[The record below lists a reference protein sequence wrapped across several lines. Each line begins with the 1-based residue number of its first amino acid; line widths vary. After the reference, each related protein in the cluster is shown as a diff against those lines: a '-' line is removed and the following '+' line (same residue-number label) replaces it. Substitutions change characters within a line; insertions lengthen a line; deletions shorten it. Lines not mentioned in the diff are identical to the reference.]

1 MALLTPLPAKT
12 PDHGAGV
19 PAAGRDRFVDAVRAF
34 GTVVVMLLHW
44 LIPVVAWDGHGL
56 AIGNALSSGQGWL
69 VTWPLQ
75 VMPLMFFA
83 AGAAAWWSR
92 SPAGPVPFLRR
103 RLGRL
108 LPPVVAF
115 VLAWAVVLAP
125 AALAL
130 GVPAAAVARG
140 ASIAPQLLWFVA
152 VYLLLS
158 LVTPWLLRAFHRYG
172 LGLILPFAGAAVAVD
187 GARFLL
193 GGPSWLGYLNVLFV
207 WVVPYLLGFGYADG
221 RFRGVSRRALVA
233 VAAASVLVLALLV
246 AAGPYP
252 ASMVGL
258 PGDTMSNMNPPTICL
273 LLVTGF
279 QLPLALLVRG
289 PVLRALAYRPVG
301 RAVAFVQ
308 ARSMTL
314 YLWHLTAMFVLI
326 GAVLFGLH
334 RQLPEAWSADWWATR
349 PLWYGVLIAL
359 TAVLVRVF
367 GRVELRAP
375 RVPRSGRAIA
385 GYAGIG
391 CLLAALLL
399 VITTGTMITDPF
411 GPQTVA
417 LLLGALGGTLLVLS
431 RRPAGATSA
440 ARGPGRTLQH

>member
-1 MALLTPLPAKT
+1 
-12 PDHGAGV
+12 
-19 PAAGRDRFVDAVRAF
+19 
-34 GTVVVMLLHW
+34 
-44 LIPVVAWDGHGL
+44 
-56 AIGNALSSGQGWL
+56 
-69 VTWPLQ
+69 
-75 VMPLMFFA
+75 
-83 AGAAAWWSR
+83 
-92 SPAGPVPFLRR
+92 
-103 RLGRL
+103 
-108 LPPVVAF
+108 
-115 VLAWAVVLAP
+115 
-125 AALAL
+125 
-130 GVPAAAVARG
+130 VARG

-314 YLWHLTAMFVLI
+314 YLWHLTAMVVTI
-326 GAVLFGLH
+326 GILEASGGFGLH
-334 RQLPEAWSADWWATR
+334 VEPLTAAWWWSR
-349 PLWYGVLIAL
+349 PLWWLGLGAVVAAFIA
-359 TAVLVRVF
+359 VF
-367 GRVELRAP
+367 GRFEDPVRDPRPAP
-375 RVPRSGRAIA
+375 PAWRPVLATVAMCGGLGVMAKFGIVSRGSLNWWWPLVPVLG
-385 GYAGIG
+385 
-391 CLLAALLL
+391 L
-399 VITTGTMITDPF
+399 VLTGTVPA
-411 GPQTVA
+411 P
-417 LLLGALGGTLLVLS
+417 GG
-431 RRPAGATSA
+431 RRASSSPPPA
-440 ARGPGRTLQH
+440 ARGR

>member
-1 MALLTPLPAKT
+1 MALLTSVPAKT
-12 PDHGAGV
+12 PGHGAA
-19 PAAGRDRFVDAVRAF
+19 PAAAGRDRFVDAIRAF
-34 GTVVVMLLHW
+34 GTIAVLLLHW
-44 LIPVVAWDGHGL
+44 LIPVVGWDGQRL
-56 AIGNALSSGQGWL
+56 AIGNALSAGQGWL

-75 VMPLMFFA
+75 VIPLMFFA
-83 AGAAAWWSR
+83 AGAAAWCSR
-92 SPAGPVPFLRR
+92 GDATAPVPFLRR

-108 LPPVVAF
+108 LPPVIVF
-115 VLAWAVVLAP
+115 VLVWAMVLAP

-158 LVTPWLLRAFHRYG
+158 LATPLLLRAYHRYG
-172 LGLILPFAGAAVAVD
+172 LGLVLPLAGAAVAVD
-187 GARFLL
+187 AARFLL

-207 WVVPYLLGFGYADG
+207 WAVPYLLGFGYADG
-221 RFRGVSRRALVA
+221 RFRNVPRRALVA

-279 QLPLALLVRG
+279 QVPIALLARG
-289 PVLRALAYRPVG
+289 PVLRALRYRPVG
-301 RAVAFVQ
+301 RAVGFVQ

-314 YLWHLTAMFVLI
+314 YLWHLTAMFVLV
-326 GAVLFGLH
+326 GVVLFGLH
-334 RQLPEAWSADWWATR
+334 RQLPVAWSAGWWATR

-375 RVPRSGRAIA
+375 RPPRSARALA
-385 GYAGIG
+385 GYTGIG
-391 CLLAALLL
+391 CLFAALLL
-399 VITTGTMITDPF
+399 VITTGTMATGPF

-417 LLLGALGGTLLVLS
+417 LLLGALGATLLVLS
-431 RRPAGATSA
+431 RRPAA
-440 ARGPGRTLQH
+440 APAGGRNLRP